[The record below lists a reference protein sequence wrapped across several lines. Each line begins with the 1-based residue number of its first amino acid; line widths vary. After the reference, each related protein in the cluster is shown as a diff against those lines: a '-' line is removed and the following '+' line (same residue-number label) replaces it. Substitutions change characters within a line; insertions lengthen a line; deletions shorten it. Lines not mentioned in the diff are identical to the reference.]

1 MNILTGKKTYIAGGA
16 AIISAVAGVLT
27 GQLSIFEALIVAL
40 NGGAVAS
47 LRAGVTSEVKKV
59 QQ

>member
-16 AIISAVAGVLT
+16 AVISAVAGVLT
-27 GQLSIFEALIVAL
+27 GQLSIFEAIIIAL

-47 LRAGVTSEVKKV
+47 LRAGVATEVKKV
-59 QQ
+59 K